1 MALNQ
6 KGAAAPARV
15 VALAAERG
23 LTIATAESL
32 TAGMVAAVLAEVPGA
47 SAVLRG
53 GVVSYHRELKESL
66 LGVDAGLLARVG
78 AVDPA
83 VALQMALGA
92 RAACGADIGVAT
104 TGVAGP
110 EPHEGKEV
118 GTVVVAVT
126 SGESRIVREFRF
138 EGTRARIRK
147 ASCEAAV
154 NMLTEVLE
162 REPLGT
168 NGVPQ

>member
-1 MALNQ
+1 MAQNQ
-6 KGAAAPARV
+6 AGAEALEKA
-15 VALAAERG
+15 VALARERG
-23 LTIATAESL
+23 LTIATGESL
-32 TAGMVAAVLAEVPGA
+32 TAGLVAAALAEVPGA

-53 GVVSYHRELKESL
+53 GVVSYHREVKESL
-66 LGVDAGLLARVG
+66 LGVDSALLDRVG

-92 RAACGADIGVAT
+92 RAACGADVGVAT

-110 EPHEGKEV
+110 EPHEGKDV
-118 GTVVVAVT
+118 GTVMVAVT
-126 SGESRIVREFRF
+126 SAERRIVHEFRF
-138 EGTRARIRK
+138 EGTRAQIRE

>member
-1 MALNQ
+1 MRRNGTGAEAL
-6 KGAAAPARV
+6 KEV
-15 VALAAERG
+15 VLLAGKRG
-23 LTIATAESL
+23 LTIATGESL
-32 TAGMVAAVLAEVPGA
+32 TAGMVAAALADVPGA

-53 GVVSYHRELKESL
+53 GVVSYHRDVKESL
-66 LGVDAGLLARVG
+66 LGVDAGLLDRVG
-78 AVDPA
+78 AVDPE

-92 RAACGADIGVAT
+92 QTVCGADIGVAT

-118 GTVVVAVT
+118 GTVIVAVT
-126 SGESRIVREFRF
+126 FAESRVVREFRF
-138 EGTRARIRK
+138 SGTRDQIRT

-154 NMLTEVLE
+154 NMLMEVLK
-162 REPLGT
+162 REPSGT